1 MKEVT
6 TVSPS
11 DRPTTRLV
19 RIAVVEDDPRQHE
32 EIVQLIRSDSRFELV
47 GDYFCGEAALEALP
61 TVAPDVALVDLG
73 LPRLSGHD
81 LISELKPRMSTTQ
94 FLVLTAFANPEAVFA
109 ALQAGATGYLLKS
122 EPLDR
127 ITQAAIDITRGEA
140 PMSGAIAR
148 RVMAHFEAHPVHS
161 SDLGSLSRR
170 ETEILKLLAQGHLYK
185 EIASATGLGLGTVRT
200 YIRRIYEKLH
210 VHNRTEAINKL
221 PRSHYSSPS
230 PGSPPPPP
238 GRPRSLLGKL
248 LGRTKQE
255 GTQPAGGIA

>member
-1 MKEVT
+1 M
-6 TVSPS
+6 
-11 DRPTTRLV
+11 
-19 RIAVVEDDPRQHE
+19 VEDDPRQHE
-32 EIVQLIRSDSRFELV
+32 EILQLIRADRRFELV
-47 GDYFCGEAALEALP
+47 GDYFCGETALEALP
-61 TVAPDVALVDLG
+61 ALTPDVALVDLG
-73 LPRLSGHD
+73 LPRLSGQD
-81 LISELKPRMSTTQ
+81 LISELKPRMAATQ

-122 EPLDR
+122 EPLER

-170 ETEILKLLAQGHLYK
+170 EIEILKLLAQGHLYK
-185 EIASATGLGLGTVRT
+185 EIANATGLGLGTVRT

-221 PRSHYSSPS
+221 PRSQYSNPS
-230 PGSPPPPP
+230 AGPPLPSSS
-238 GRPRSLLGKL
+238 RPRSLLGKL
-248 LGRTKQE
+248 LGRTKNE